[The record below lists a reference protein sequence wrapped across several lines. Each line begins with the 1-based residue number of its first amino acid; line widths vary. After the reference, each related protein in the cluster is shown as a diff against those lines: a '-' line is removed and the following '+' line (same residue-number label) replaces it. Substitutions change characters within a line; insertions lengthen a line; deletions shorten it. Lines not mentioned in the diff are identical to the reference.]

1 MAEPPNSDRA
11 SSDRRNPDQ
20 VRPDQ
25 VRSDQV
31 RSDRTAQG
39 RAEQELAGL
48 GAAALEQLFGAR
60 ADRLALFDARAR
72 IITAVLFA
80 ISVVSLQSLSLA
92 VLAFGGACLV
102 AWVGGVSARRLRHL
116 LPLELL
122 MLVLV
127 LTLPFSVP
135 GEPVAQFGSLAASVE
150 GLALALL
157 ILFKANAVVLSLFGL
172 VGAMGPAPTV
182 HALTR
187 LGLPSKLCHLLFLT
201 LRQIDLVAD
210 EYRRLLLAM
219 RARAFVPR
227 ADRQS
232 WRALGWLI
240 GMLLVR
246 SLARGQRVADAM
258 RCRGFDGRL
267 RLLQRFDWQR
277 RDTLMLLSAA
287 SLFAAL
293 VLVDQRGWIE

>member
-1 MAEPPNSDRA
+1 MAESP
-11 SSDRRNPDQ
+11 SSDPAGSNRVSPDQ
-20 VRPDQ
+20 VRPAG
-25 VRSDQV
+25 
-31 RSDRTAQG
+31 TAQG
-39 RAEQELAGL
+39 PAEQELAGL
-48 GAAALEQLFGAR
+48 GAAALEQAFGAR
-60 ADRLALFDARAR
+60 ADRLAALDPRAR
-72 IITAVLFA
+72 IIIAVLFA
-80 ISVVSLQSLSLA
+80 IAIVSLQSLSA
-92 VLAFGGACLV
+92 AILAFAVAALV
-102 AWVGGVSARRLRHL
+102 AWAGGVSARRLRQL

-135 GEPVAQFGSLAASVE
+135 GEPFARLGPLAASAE

-172 VGAMGPAPTV
+172 VGAVGPAPSV
-182 HALTR
+182 HALTQ
-187 LGLPSKLCHLLFLT
+187 LGLPSKLGHLLFLT
-201 LRQIDLVAD
+201 LRQIDLVGD
-210 EYRRLLLAM
+210 EYRRLRLAM

-267 RLLQRFDWQR
+267 RLLQRFNWQR

-287 SLFAAL
+287 SLFAGL
-293 VLVDQRGWIE
+293 VLVDQRGWIEWALSE